1 MVTPLISVNT
11 LYSVGARCA
20 IGEAEPVAKH
30 LRLSP
35 RQHDLWVL
43 AHVADRDD
51 DERREGAD
59 DGLRGAGEQHRPDG
73 GGLDRLHHQQGGRGD
88 EAGGDGVVAG
98 HVHLGEVLQNRNPH
112 DDLPA
117 LHRVGQQKAGYRG
130 AGEGAQDTLDGA
142 VVLCTFRFRDYEKPC
157 KYPP

>member
-1 MVTPLISVNT
+1 MTASAANAPMTVSAVRA
-11 LYSVGARCA
+11 SS
-20 IGEAEPVAKH
+20 IG
-30 LRLSP
+30 
-35 RQHDLWVL
+35 QM
-43 AHVADRDD
+43 
-51 DERREGAD
+51 
-59 DGLRGAGEQHRPDG
+59 G

-157 KYPP
+157 KYPS

>member
-51 DERREGAD
+51 DERGERTD
-59 DGLRGAGEQHRPDG
+59 DGLRSADEQYRPDG
-73 GGLDRLHHQQGGRGD
+73 G
-88 EAGGDGVVAG
+88 EGVALTVCTISRAVGVMKLVAM
-98 HVHLGEVLQNRNPH
+98 V
-112 DDLPA
+112 
-117 LHRVGQQKAGYRG
+117 
-130 AGEGAQDTLDGA
+130 
-142 VVLCTFRFRDYEKPC
+142 
-157 KYPP
+157 